1 MSCISRPGFASK
13 YAKKTGWSESQ
24 VKGFAAAWMR
34 MLRKRKSFVMS
45 HPKKFEIA
53 DKILDARSDK
63 KQLLFQLL
71 LKMQNI
77 SRNEDMFYIVNRKR
91 RKIMLL

>member
-1 MSCISRPGFASK
+1 
-13 YAKKTGWSESQ
+13 
-24 VKGFAAAWMR
+24 
-34 MLRKRKSFVMS
+34 MS

-77 SRNEDMFYIVNRKR
+77 LRNEDMFYIVNRKR

>member
-1 MSCISRPGFASK
+1 
-13 YAKKTGWSESQ
+13 
-24 VKGFAAAWMR
+24 
-34 MLRKRKSFVMS
+34 MS

-71 LKMQNI
+71 LNAEYFKKRGYVLHSKQKKKENNAIIESFNQQTMGVLSSFKNLVMQ
-77 SRNEDMFYIVNRKR
+77 V
-91 RKIMLL
+91 